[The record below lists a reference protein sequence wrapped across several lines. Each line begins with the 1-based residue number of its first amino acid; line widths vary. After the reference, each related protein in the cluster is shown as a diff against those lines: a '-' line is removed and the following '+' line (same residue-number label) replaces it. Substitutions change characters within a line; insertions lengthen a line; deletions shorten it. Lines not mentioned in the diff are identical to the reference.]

1 MQASFLLSVVGF
13 TNVVG
18 RVAIG
23 AVSDRL
29 GAYRIWLFIGCVM
42 VCGLSTV
49 LSVLSRT
56 YAELQVYAATYGAA
70 GGGFITLSS
79 VVVVDMVGL
88 DRLTNAYGLCLLC
101 LGVAALVG
109 PPLNDFRPKPD
120 GVLADSLAACP
131 AVDPGCEL
139 LFPRRVSDCASSSG
153 MTPSLPESEMTSH
166 ALLLATRSLGS
177 TR

>member
-109 PPLNDFRPKPD
+109 PPLNGQPLPECFQAPLGDSGKPT
-120 GVLADSLAACP
+120 G
-131 AVDPGCEL
+131 EQR
-139 LFPRRVSDCASSSG
+139 PRRTSVSG
-153 MTPSLPESEMTSH
+153 GHT
-166 ALLLATRSLGS
+166 ALYWF
-177 TR
+177 